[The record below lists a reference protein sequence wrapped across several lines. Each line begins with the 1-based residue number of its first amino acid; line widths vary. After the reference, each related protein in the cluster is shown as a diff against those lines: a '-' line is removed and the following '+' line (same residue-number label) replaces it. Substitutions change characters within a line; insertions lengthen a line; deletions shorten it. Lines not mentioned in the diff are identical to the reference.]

1 VGLSRVHRL
10 RHRRDFQAV
19 YEGGKRYHGSDLTVI
34 ARLDPSL
41 GTTAPLATADPLP
54 SRFGLSVSLKVSKK
68 AVLRNRLKRQIR
80 AVIGELLPEIQPGWR
95 AIVVVRPNAAGC
107 NYEHFLRE
115 LKQLLVK
122 ANIIHGH

>member
-10 RHRRDFQAV
+10 RQRRDFQAV

-34 ARLDPSL
+34 ARPDSSL
-41 GTTAPLATADPLP
+41 PLP
-54 SRFGLSVSLKVSKK
+54 SRFGLSISVKVSKK
-68 AVLRNRLKRQIR
+68 AVIRNRLKRQIR
-80 AVIGELLPEIQPGWR
+80 AVIRELLAEIQPGWR
-95 AIVVVRPNAAGC
+95 VIVVVRPNAVGC